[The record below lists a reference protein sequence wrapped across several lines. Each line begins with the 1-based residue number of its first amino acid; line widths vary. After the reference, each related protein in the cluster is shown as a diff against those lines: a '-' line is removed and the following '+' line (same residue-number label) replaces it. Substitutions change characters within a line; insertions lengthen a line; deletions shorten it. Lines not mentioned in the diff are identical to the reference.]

1 MKRALYACLPTLL
14 LASTFSIAH
23 AQNDRFAYAITDLTK
38 EGSAWNALRKLDLET
53 GAYSDVLYNGSN
65 EKTARYNAVTRKEE
79 VLKEDPQYGTSLLAP
94 FSTGVAAAAFDRQH
108 NRLYFSPMFID
119 QLRYLDLSTMKLY
132 SIDQPF
138 TGVGNMHNDEGKVIT
153 RMVIAPDGN
162 GYAISNDGS
171 AFVRFTT
178 GKKPSITSLG
188 SLVDDPANEGVS
200 IHTKETS
207 FGGDMIS
214 DNDGNLYILSAFNH
228 VFKVNT
234 TTRMATHLG
243 AIQGLPENF
252 TVNGAVVTA
261 DGSLLVSSAVDGSG
275 YFTVTPSNWSAAP
288 YALASGVFRSSDLA
302 NSNYLAVV
310 KPQPAIETL
319 SQKTVVSDA
328 VQVFPNPVTAKRFTV
343 QFSKLPAGDYT
354 VEVTD
359 VAGKSMVQ
367 KRVAVNSL
375 LQTQNMVLPASIAGG
390 VYLIKVIDRNN
401 HSVYEQKVV
410 VQ

>member
-1 MKRALYACLPTLL
+1 
-14 LASTFSIAH
+14 
-23 AQNDRFAYAITDLTK
+23 
-38 EGSAWNALRKLDLET
+38 
-53 GAYSDVLYNGSN
+53 
-65 EKTARYNAVTRKEE
+65 
-79 VLKEDPQYGTSLLAP
+79 
-94 FSTGVAAAAFDRQH
+94 
-108 NRLYFSPMFID
+108 
-119 QLRYLDLSTMKLY
+119 
-132 SIDQPF
+132 
-138 TGVGNMHNDEGKVIT
+138 
-153 RMVIAPDGN
+153 
-162 GYAISNDGS
+162 
-171 AFVRFTT
+171 
-178 GKKPSITSLG
+178 
-188 SLVDDPANEGVS
+188 VDDPANEGVS

-375 LQTQNMVLPASIAGG
+375 FKHRTWYCLHQLPAAFT
-390 VYLIKVIDRNN
+390 
-401 HSVYEQKVV
+401 
-410 VQ
+410 

>member
-53 GAYSDVLYNGSN
+53 GAYSDVIYNGSN
-65 EKTARYNAVTRKEE
+65 EKIAHYNAVTRKEE
-79 VLKEDPQYGTSLLAP
+79 ILKEDPQYGTSLLAP

-132 SIDQPF
+132 SIEQPL

-162 GYAISNDGS
+162 GYAISNDGN

-178 GKKPSITSLG
+178 GKKPSITALG
-188 SLVDDPANEGVS
+188 SLLDDPANEGIS

-275 YFTVTPSNWSAAP
+275 YFTVNPSNWSAAP

-328 VQVFPNPVTAKRFTV
+328 VQVFPNPVTAKRFNV

-359 VAGKSMVQ
+359 VAGKSLVQ
-367 KRVAVNSL
+367 KRVAVNSS

-390 VYLIKVIDRNN
+390 VYLVKVIDRNN
-401 HSVYEQKVV
+401 QSVYERKVV